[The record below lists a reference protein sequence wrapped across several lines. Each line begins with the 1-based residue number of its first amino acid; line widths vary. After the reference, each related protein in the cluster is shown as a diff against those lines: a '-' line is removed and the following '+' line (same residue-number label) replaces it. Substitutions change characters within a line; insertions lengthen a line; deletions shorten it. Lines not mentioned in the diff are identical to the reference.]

1 MNRKPTRRAALG
13 TIGGFALGSL
23 AALPAGAQPAY
34 PSRPVRI
41 VVPFP
46 PGGTSDILAR
56 LAAEQ
61 LAAEMG
67 QPFIVDNRAGGA
79 ANIGADM
86 VAKAAPDGYTL
97 LLISTI
103 HFINAGLFEGRLSYD
118 VLRDFAP
125 IGLIAGVSQ
134 VVLVNPALPVSTLGE
149 LIAYARARPGALNYS
164 SPGNGSQPHLTAE
177 LFATATGARMVHV
190 PYRGAPQAL
199 TDVVNGQVQ
208 LTFATSPSA
217 VPLVRSGQVR
227 ALAVTS
233 AQRIAALPEVPTTA
247 EAGMPGFESVGGN
260 GLAAPA
266 GTPPALVERLSAGVA
281 RMLGRPELQ
290 RALAEQGADAR
301 PMTPPEFTAYI
312 AGEVARWREA
322 VRLSGAKPE

>member
-1 MNRKPTRRAALG
+1 MKNGTTRRAALG
-13 TIGGFALGSL
+13 AMAVL
-23 AALPAGAQPAY
+23 AAPAARAQPTY

-61 LAAEMG
+61 LTAEFG
-67 QPFIVDNRAGGA
+67 QPFVVDNRAGGA

-86 VAKAAPDGYTL
+86 VAKAPPDGHTL

-103 HFINAGLFEGRLSYD
+103 HFINAGLFEGHLTYD

-134 VVLVNPALPVSTLGE
+134 VVLVNPALPVRTLGD
-149 LIAYARARPGALNYS
+149 LIDYARARPAMLNYS

-177 LFATATGARMVHV
+177 LFATASGTRMVHV

-199 TDVVNGQVQ
+199 TDVVNGQVH

-217 VPLVRSGQVR
+217 VPLVRGGQVR

-233 AQRIAALPEVPTTA
+233 QNRIAALPDVPTAT

-266 GTPPALVERLSAGVA
+266 GTPPAIVDRIGASLI
-281 RMLGRPELQ
+281 RMLARPEMQ
-290 RALAEQGADAR
+290 RALTEQGADAR

-312 AGEVARWREA
+312 AAEVARWRDA
-322 VRLSGAKPE
+322 VRLSGARPE

>member
-1 MNRKPTRRAALG
+1 MAVDLTRRAA
-13 TIGGFALGSL
+13 IGGAAAL
-23 AALPAGAQPAY
+23 AAGAARAQPAY

-61 LAAEMG
+61 LSAEMG
-67 QPFIVDNRAGGA
+67 QPFVVDNRAGGA
-79 ANIGADM
+79 ANIGADA

-97 LLISTI
+97 LLISTV
-103 HFINAGLFEGRLSYD
+103 HFINAGLFGGRLPYD
-118 VLRDFAP
+118 VVRDFAP
-125 IGLIAGVSQ
+125 IGLIATVSQ
-134 VVLVNPALPVSTLGE
+134 VVLVNPALPVTTLGE
-149 LIAYARARPGALNYS
+149 LIEYARARPGALNYS
-164 SPGNGSQPHLTAE
+164 SAGNGSQPHLTAE
-177 LFATATGARMVHV
+177 LFATATGTRMVHV

-199 TDVVNGQVQ
+199 TDVVSGQVQ

-217 VPLVRSGQVR
+217 VPLVRAGQVR

-233 AQRIAALPEVPTTA
+233 AARIPALPEVPTA
-247 EAGMPGFESVGGN
+247 IEAGVPGFESVGGN

-266 GTPPALVERLSAGVA
+266 GTPPAIVERLGAGLT
-281 RMLGRPELQ
+281 RMLVRPEMR

-301 PMTPPEFTAYI
+301 PTSPAEFARYV
-312 AGEVARWREA
+312 ANEVSRWREA
-322 VRLSGAKPE
+322 VRLSGARPE

>member
-1 MNRKPTRRAALG
+1 MEDRWTRRAALG
-13 TIGGFALGSL
+13 ALGGL
-23 AALPAGAQPAY
+23 ATPAARAQGTYPA
-34 PSRPVRI
+34 RAVRI

-61 LAAEMG
+61 LAAELG
-67 QPFIVDNRAGGA
+67 QPFVVDNRAGGA
-79 ANIGADM
+79 ANIGAEM

-103 HFINAGLFEGRLSYD
+103 HFINAGLFEGRLTYD
-118 VLRDFAP
+118 VIRDFAP
-125 IGLIAGVSQ
+125 IGLIATVSQ
-134 VVLVNPALPVSTLGE
+134 VVLVNPALPVTSLQE
-149 LIAYARARPGALNYS
+149 LIAYARERPGGLNYS
-164 SPGNGSQPHLTAE
+164 SAGNGSQPHLTAE
-177 LFATATGARMVHV
+177 LFAAATGTRMVHV

-217 VPLVRSGQVR
+217 VPLVRGGQVR

-233 AQRIAALPEVPTTA
+233 AQRIAALPDVPTTA

-260 GLAAPA
+260 GLAAPS
-266 GTPPALVERLSAGVA
+266 GTPRAIVERLGASLV
-281 RMLGRPELQ
+281 RMLGRPEMR

-301 PMTPPEFTAYI
+301 PTSPAEFTAYI
-312 AGEVARWREA
+312 ATEVDRWREA
-322 VRLSGAKPE
+322 VRLSGARPE

>member
-1 MNRKPTRRAALG
+1 MNREWTRRTTVATLG
-13 TIGGFALGSL
+13 GL
-23 AALPAGAQPAY
+23 AALPARAQPAY
-34 PSRPVRI
+34 PNRPVRI

-61 LAAEMG
+61 LAAETG
-67 QPFIVDNRAGGA
+67 QPFVVDNRAGGA
-79 ANIGADM
+79 ANIGAEL

-103 HFINAGLFEGRLSYD
+103 HFINAGLFEGRLAYD

-125 IGLIAGVSQ
+125 IGLIAAVSQ
-134 VVLVNPALPVSTLGE
+134 VVLVNPALPVTTLQE
-149 LIAYARARPGALNYS
+149 LIAYARARPGMLNYS
-164 SPGNGSQPHLTAE
+164 SPGSGSQPHLTAE
-177 LFATATGARMVHV
+177 LFATATGTRMVHV

-217 VPLVRSGQVR
+217 VPLVRGGQVR

-233 AQRIAALPEVPTTA
+233 AERLPALPEVPTTA
-247 EAGMPGFESVGGN
+247 EAGMPGFESAGGN

-266 GTPPALVERLSAGVA
+266 GTPPAIVERLSVILI
-281 RMLGRPELQ
+281 RMLGKPDVR
-290 RALAEQGADAR
+290 RALAEQAAAPR
-301 PMTPPEFTAYI
+301 PMSPAEFTGYI
-312 AGEVARWREA
+312 AAEVMRWREA

>member
-1 MNRKPTRRAALG
+1 MEDRWTRRAALG
-13 TIGGFALGSL
+13 ALGGL
-23 AALPAGAQPAY
+23 ATPAARAQGIYPA
-34 PSRPVRI
+34 RPVRI

-61 LAAEMG
+61 LAAELG
-67 QPFIVDNRAGGA
+67 QPFVVDNRAGGA
-79 ANIGADM
+79 ANIGAEM

-103 HFINAGLFEGRLSYD
+103 HFINAGLFEGRLTYD
-118 VLRDFAP
+118 VIRDFAP
-125 IGLIAGVSQ
+125 IGLIATVSQ
-134 VVLVNPALPVSTLGE
+134 VVLVNPALPVTSLQE
-149 LIAYARARPGALNYS
+149 LIAYARERPGGLNYS
-164 SPGNGSQPHLTAE
+164 SAGNGSQPHLTAE
-177 LFATATGARMVHV
+177 LFAAATGTRMVHV

-217 VPLVRSGQVR
+217 VPLVRGGQVR

-233 AQRIAALPEVPTTA
+233 AQRIAALPDVPTTA

-260 GLAAPA
+260 GLAAPS
-266 GTPPALVERLSAGVA
+266 GTPRAIVERLGASLV
-281 RMLGRPELQ
+281 RMLGRPEMR

-301 PMTPPEFTAYI
+301 PTSPAEFTAYI
-312 AGEVARWREA
+312 ATEVDRWREA
-322 VRLSGAKPE
+322 VRLSGARPE